1 MNGILTLCAEYD
13 EKNWVLDDGDLYNKV
28 TKNRIN
34 INTKYNS
41 IISIL
46 DTLKRDIPQLT
57 NTVDNIIKK
66 APKTDNIHT
75 GNEMQQYIKDINEY
89 VDKSYNTIIA
99 KLNHLLVSNDYVGK
113 NILYNNKSE
122 SKIKHIEKLVSRYK
136 EYTSTG
142 LTS

>member
-46 DTLKRDIPQLT
+46 DTLKRDIPELT
-57 NTVDNIIKK
+57 TRVDNIINK
-66 APKTDNIHT
+66 APKPDNIHE
-75 GNEMQQYIKDINEY
+75 GNEMQQYIKAINEY

-99 KLNHLLVSNDYVGK
+99 NLNHLLVSNNYVGE

-136 EYTSTG
+136 EYT
-142 LTS
+142 LQV